1 MTDMF
6 ERTNTK
12 LLHAKTGSAVAKEI
26 FGENDAVCGAIYWHT
41 TGKANMTLLEKIL
54 YLADYIEPNRV
65 FDGVQK
71 VRDLAFQDLDEALL
85 LGLNMAMDELVR
97 EGKPLGQ
104 RSLEARDYLL
114 KRKG

>member
-1 MTDMF
+1 
-6 ERTNTK
+6 
-12 LLHAKTGSAVAKEI
+12 
-26 FGENDAVCGAIYWHT
+26 
-41 TGKANMTLLEKIL
+41 MTLLEKIL

-114 KRKG
+114 K

>member
-1 MTDMF
+1 
-6 ERTNTK
+6 
-12 LLHAKTGSAVAKEI
+12 
-26 FGENDAVCGAIYWHT
+26 
-41 TGKANMTLLEKIL
+41 MTLLEKIL

>member
-1 MTDMF
+1 M
-6 ERTNTK
+6 
-12 LLHAKTGSAVAKEI
+12 
-26 FGENDAVCGAIYWHT
+26 
-41 TGKANMTLLEKIL
+41 EKIL

-114 KRKG
+114 K

>member
-1 MTDMF
+1 MC
-6 ERTNTK
+6 E
-12 LLHAKTGSAVAKEI
+12 KTLNIEEI

-71 VRDLAFQDLDEALL
+71 VRDLAFQDLDKALL
-85 LGLNMAMDELVR
+85 LGLNMATAL
-97 EGKPLGQ
+97 PT
-104 RSLEARDYLL
+104 
-114 KRKG
+114 

>member
-1 MTDMF
+1 M
-6 ERTNTK
+6 
-12 LLHAKTGSAVAKEI
+12 
-26 FGENDAVCGAIYWHT
+26 
-41 TGKANMTLLEKIL
+41 

>member
-1 MTDMF
+1 M
-6 ERTNTK
+6 
-12 LLHAKTGSAVAKEI
+12 
-26 FGENDAVCGAIYWHT
+26 
-41 TGKANMTLLEKIL
+41 
-54 YLADYIEPNRV
+54 
-65 FDGVQK
+65 QK